1 MASDLHS
8 LEESLKNF
16 LADEQNDNSDALSR
30 NFYKYNNLKVM
41 MEPKKSQTPHIII
54 RIGISEVVYNLMD
67 KNKISGGLGSDEK
80 IIRKWIEKPYINT
93 DLLATWEIVKR
104 IKPKVTMNKSE
115 DDEE

>member
-1 MASDLHS
+1 MPSDLHS

-16 LADEQNDNSDALSR
+16 LADEQDDKPSSISR

-54 RIGISEVVYNLMD
+54 RIGISEVVYNLID

-80 IIRKWIEKPYINT
+80 IIRKWLEKPYIHT
-93 DLLATWEIVKR
+93 DLMATWEVIKR
-104 IKPKVTMNKSE
+104 IKPNVTMNPS
-115 DDEE
+115 DLDE